1 MAQAGEFVMRRDAVQ
16 NIGVQNLAQMNRTG
30 NAGGVT
36 VNISGGVVDE
46 SYVNNELIPALNKA
60 SSLGNTLNA

>member
-1 MAQAGEFVMRRDAVQ
+1 MQ